1 VPPIARDRVIGGK
14 IIKRKLRDP
23 YWAHARRHIFKAG

>member
-23 YWAHARRHIFKAG
+23 YWARAGPAYF

>member
-23 YWAHARRHIFKAG
+23 YWARAGRHISKAG